1 MDKIVP
7 RWEWRAFAADFGL
20 AEARLAKL
28 SPESEQEGE
37 EVYLLAAVTDKTVK
51 IRDGLLDVKSL
62 ERVDRAGLEQ
72 WRPAMKAAFPL
83 SPADVE
89 RLFAMMRLASPDAEE
104 PDYTLDELYDE
115 LEDCGCAEI
124 VPLHK
129 RRRHYTIAGCMAE
142 LTDVRLSGR
151 EDVRTV
157 AVESEDAERV
167 VAALEYLGLSRCP
180 NTSYPRWLAAEAGI
194 DIQP

>member
-1 MDKIVP
+1 MDRIVP

-20 AEARLAKL
+20 AEARLGRL
-28 SPESEQEGE
+28 DPESEQESD

-51 IRDGLLDVKSL
+51 IRDDLLDVKSL

-72 WRPAMKAAFPL
+72 WRPALKASFPL
-83 SPADVE
+83 PPVDVE
-89 RLFAMMRLASPDAEE
+89 RLFAMMRLPSPDAED

-115 LEDCGCAEI
+115 LEDCGCAQI

-129 RRRHYTIAGCMAE
+129 KRRHYTIAGCMTE
-142 LTDVRLSGR
+142 LTDVRLSGGT
-151 EDVRTV
+151 DVRTV

-167 VAALEYLGLSRCP
+167 LAALDYLGLSGCP
-180 NTSYPRWLAAEAGI
+180 NTSYPRWLTAEVGI
-194 DIQP
+194 DLEP